1 MRPQAI
7 ESAWQGPPQCQR
19 CAIRHLVLFADLD
32 REDFGLIHRPI
43 EELRLAVGETLY
55 GHKDAPEYVYTVRG
69 GLLKLAQ
76 YLPEGRQRIV
86 RLLRQGDLAGM
97 EALLGRPYQHTALVL
112 DTLSVCRIPVAVV
125 RRLERETPRLH
136 DQLMD
141 RWQRALAEA
150 DAWLT
155 ELSTGPA
162 RDRVARLLLRLVDST
177 SGKTCQIPSRE
188 DIGAMLAISTETAS
202 RIIAELKRGGQIQ
215 ELENNRVCADV
226 QALSQTMHG

>member
-32 REDFGLIHRPI
+32 REDFGLIHQPI
-43 EELRLAVGETLY
+43 DELRLAVGETLY
-55 GHKDAPEYVYTVRG
+55 RPTDTPEYVYTVRE
-69 GLLKLAQ
+69 GLVKLVQ

-97 EALLGRPYQHTALVL
+97 EVLLGRPYQHSAWVL

-125 RRLERETPRLH
+125 KRLGSETPRLH
-136 DQLMD
+136 GQLME
-141 RWQRALAEA
+141 RWQRALTEA
-150 DAWLT
+150 DTWLT

-162 RDRVARLLLRLVDST
+162 RDRVVRLLLRLADYST
-177 SGKTCQIPSRE
+177 PEKTYQIPSRE
-188 DIGAMLAISTETAS
+188 DIGAMLAT
-202 RIIAELKRGGQIQ
+202 G
-215 ELENNRVCADV
+215 
-226 QALSQTMHG
+226 